1 MALPP
6 ALAQKMGPLP
16 VWGWG
21 LAGGG
26 VLALVV
32 LKEKHAT
39 ATPAAAPII
48 MPAGGGTDVG
58 SGGSSAGGGT
68 TDPTG
73 AQAFD
78 LAGILAGLNGQS
90 ATVSGGGET
99 ATITPSPE
107 PVQTP
112 ADVGSVLASMRAA
125 LAGLTGSLGVSLPGG
140 ATFNEN
146 VTGNTLPVLPPSV
159 PPVSPPL
166 PPSPIAVPPTG
177 ATGGGFLFSLPAV
190 YRQTS
195 NFFNQWGFAGN
206 ALGGGRPAMQGITAG
221 TVLGDLGG
229 IVFPV
234 NYQPNKDTRQVG
246 SFSTGAGFSGAST
259 VLTRTYDIAARHG
272 QLGNQAYVQAVL
284 KTQLSRLKQD
294 AINNHWD
301 LNSLGWDLS
310 NVPAYYPTSYAP
322 GQVDVRW

>member
-26 VLALVV
+26 VLVFVV
-32 LKEKHAT
+32 VKEKHAT

-48 MPAGGGTDVG
+48 MPAGGGNDVG
-58 SGGSSAGGGT
+58 GGSSGGGGGA
-68 TDPTG
+68 TDPGSVQT
-73 AQAFD
+73 FD

-90 ATVSGGGET
+90 ATISGGGET
-99 ATITPSPE
+99 ATVTPSPE
-107 PVQTP
+107 PVQNP
-112 ADVGSVLASMRAA
+112 ADVGSILASMRGA
-125 LAGLTGSLGVSLPGG
+125 LAGLTGTLGITLPGG
-140 ATFNEN
+140 ATFNES
-146 VTGNTLPVLPPSV
+146 VTGNTPFE
-159 PPVSPPL
+159 PPVILPTPPPP

-177 ATGGGFLFSLPAV
+177 QTGGGFLFNLPAV

-195 NFFNQWGFAGN
+195 NFLNQWGFAGN
-206 ALGGGRPAMQGITAG
+206 ALSGGRPAMQGLSAG
-221 TVLGDLGG
+221 AVLGDLGG
-229 IVFPV
+229 LVLPV
-234 NYQPNKDTRQVG
+234 AYQPNKDTRQVG

-259 VLTRTYDIAARHG
+259 VLTRTYDIAAQNG
-272 QLGNQAYVQAVL
+272 QLGNQAYVQAIL

-310 NVPAYYPTSYAP
+310 NVPAYYATSYAP
-322 GQVDVRW
+322 GQVDLRW